1 MEIENHKEMLELYAQ
16 SNYFN
21 QFIFRGIAMPDT
33 VKTLFFGIIVCL
45 LSTLDPAG
53 AAQETGTVLIT
64 GANRGLGL
72 EFARQF
78 KARGYDVIGTARKP
92 DKATALHK
100 LGAQVEQLDV
110 ADDASAQALAKRLA
124 GRSIDILIN
133 NAGIIGSNSR
143 SFTDLDFNAMVNTY
157 QVNALGPM
165 RVTQALYNNLKQGK
179 GRKVV
184 NITSVMGSIGM
195 NFGGGYDYRASKVAL
210 NMLTNTL
217 SKELGKDGFTCIVIH
232 PGWVQT
238 DMGGSSAPVTPK
250 QSISGMIAVIDGLDN
265 SANGKFFDYT
275 GKELPW

>member
-1 MEIENHKEMLELYAQ
+1 MNHL
-16 SNYFN
+16 FN
-21 QFIFRGIAMPDT
+21 
-33 VKTLFFGIIVCL
+33 TLLLGFLLCL
-45 LSTLDPAG
+45 VSLPGPADS
-53 AAQETGTVLIT
+53 AHETGTVLIT

-78 KARGYDVIGTARKP
+78 KARGYDVIGTARNP
-92 DKATALHK
+92 DKAAALRK

-110 ADDASAQALAKRLA
+110 ADDNSAQALAARLA
-124 GRSIDILIN
+124 GKSIDILIN
-133 NAGIIGSNSR
+133 NAGIIGQPAQSV
-143 SFTDLDFNAMVNTY
+143 TDLNFDKMVYTY

-165 RVTQALYNNLKQGK
+165 RVTKALYENLKKGK

-184 NITSVMGSIGM
+184 NITSMMGSIGM
-195 NFGGGYDYRASKVAL
+195 NFGGGYDYRASKAAL
-210 NMLTNTL
+210 NMLSNTL

-238 DMGGSSAPVTPK
+238 DMGGNSAPVTPRE
-250 QSISGMIAVIDGLDN
+250 SISGMIAVIDGLDG

>member
-1 MEIENHKEMLELYAQ
+1 MNM
-16 SNYFN
+16 S
-21 QFIFRGIAMPDT
+21 
-33 VKTLFFGIIVCL
+33 VKTLFIGILLCL
-45 LSTLDPAG
+45 VSLPVMIS
-53 AAQETGTVLIT
+53 AAPESGTVLIT

-78 KARGYDVIGTARKP
+78 KARGYEVIGTARNP
-92 DKATALHK
+92 DKATALRK

-110 ADDASAQALAKRLA
+110 ADDKSAQALAARLA
-124 GRSIDILIN
+124 GKPIDILIN
-133 NAGIIGSNSR
+133 NAGVIGTNAR
-143 SFTDLDFNAMVNTY
+143 SFTDLDFNAMVKTY

-179 GRKVV
+179 GRKIV

-195 NFGGGYDYRASKVAL
+195 NFGGGYDYRASKAAL
-210 NMLTNTL
+210 NMLSNTL
-217 SKELGKDGFTCIVIH
+217 SREVGRDGFTCIVIH

-250 QSISGMIAVIDGLDN
+250 DSISGMLAVIDGLD
-265 SANGKFFDYT
+265 SGSNGKFFDYT

>member
-1 MEIENHKEMLELYAQ
+1 MNTA
-16 SNYFN
+16 
-21 QFIFRGIAMPDT
+21 
-33 VKTLFFGIIVCL
+33 VKTLLIGL
-45 LSTLDPAG
+45 LFLLATAPG
-53 AAQETGTVLIT
+53 ASFSAQETGTILIT

-78 KARGYDVIGTARKP
+78 KARGYEVIGTARKP

-110 ADDASAQALAKRLA
+110 SDNKSAQALAERLS
-124 GRSIDILIN
+124 GKPIDILIN
-133 NAGIIGSNSR
+133 NAGIIGQPAR
-143 SFTDLDFNAMVNTY
+143 SFTDLDFDKMVYTY

-165 RVTQALYNNLKQGK
+165 RVTKALYENIKKGK
-179 GRKVV
+179 GRKIV

-195 NFGGGYDYRASKVAL
+195 NFGGGYDYRASKAAL

-250 QSISGMIAVIDGLDN
+250 ESINGIITVIDGLDS